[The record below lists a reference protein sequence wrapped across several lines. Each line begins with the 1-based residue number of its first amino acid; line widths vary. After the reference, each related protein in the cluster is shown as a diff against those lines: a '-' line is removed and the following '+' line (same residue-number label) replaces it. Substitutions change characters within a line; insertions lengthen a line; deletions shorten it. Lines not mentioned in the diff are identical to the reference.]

1 MWVEALVNTMN
12 IAFRMLAA
20 AVLLVGCAS
29 AHPGPAG
36 ERPNPPF
43 AATVDAA
50 YQGADGATEGGVR
63 MYRTIGAAIDAAPQ
77 GSVGVHVIFVRNGR
91 YYEKLSVDKPGI
103 ALVGQSR
110 EGTVLTFDAAA
121 GHPRPDGGGT
131 WGTRGS
137 FTLRI
142 TAPGFRLDNMT
153 VENGFD
159 FPANAAMAED
169 DPARVQNAQ
178 AVALLLQQGSDQAV
192 FTNCTLSGYQDT
204 VFADAGRSYFHR
216 CTILGHVDFI
226 FGAGQSVFDDSDIVS
241 RDRGS
246 RTNNGY
252 IAAPSTL
259 RSQPYGFLFIDSR
272 LRKEHPGLAPGSVT
286 LGRPWRPSGNPQ
298 SVGSAV
304 YINVYMDDHI
314 GALGWDQ
321 MGGFE
326 PAEARLFEHGSTG
339 PGAVASPS
347 RRVLTDAEAAYYTAA
362 QVLRGWE
369 PGVTRGPDGPTRF

>member
-1 MWVEALVNTMN
+1 VNTMYG
-12 IAFRMLAA
+12 AFRMLAA

-29 AHPGPAG
+29 TPSGSGAETPGPQ
-36 ERPNPPF
+36 F

-50 YQGADGATEGGVR
+50 YQGVDGDAVGGVR
-63 MYRTIGAAIDAAPQ
+63 LYRTIGAALDAAPQ
-77 GSVGVHVIFVRNGR
+77 GSGGRHVIFVRTGR

-103 ALVGQSR
+103 TLVGESR

-121 GHPRPDGGGT
+121 GHSRPDGGGA

-159 FPANAAMAED
+159 FPANAAKAED
-169 DPARVQNAQ
+169 DPARVQNTQ

-226 FGAGQSVFDDSDIVS
+226 FGAGQAVFDDSDIVS

-246 RTNNGY
+246 STNNGY

-259 RSQPYGFLFIDSR
+259 RSQPYGFLFINSR
-272 LRKEHPGLAPGSVT
+272 LLKEHPALAPGSVT
-286 LGRPWRPSGNPQ
+286 LGRPWRPSGNPHA
-298 SVGSAV
+298 VGSAV
-304 YINVYMDDHI
+304 YINVHMDDHI

-347 RRVLTDAEAAYYTAA
+347 RRVLTDGEAAYYTVV
-362 QVLRGWE
+362 QVLRGWD
-369 PGVTRGPDGPTRF
+369 PGVTRGPEDVTRF